1 MVSNSAHEEL
11 RSHHSIPNSKN
22 LNKLKPQQLFL
33 GPTEEQHHKQIAIPQ
48 FGKKHRQI
56 QRITLSEQNLGAE
69 TSVGNSAR

>member
-11 RSHHSIPNSKN
+11 RSHHSIPKSKN

-48 FGKKHRQI
+48 FGKKQADTENQNIPEQKLRSKSLHRNQC
-56 QRITLSEQNLGAE
+56 
-69 TSVGNSAR
+69 